1 MDTCQTIQQ
10 LSQEQWRATVKAAT
24 KVLSGEET
32 DETVDLINQPVFNG
46 IHSEQ
51 SVKDAYG
58 IVCEV
63 VLQALVQDRSNY
75 RQVIMRT
82 ECRQLDMEQEKRFYQ
97 RLQVICD
104 ELDLVADKVVQH
116 NKLLSSDIIPFSEIK
131 DVEWR
136 LDYNIRTS
144 GACTAPAPIYLVK
157 LKTEKNAKDLTF
169 TCTLQ
174 QLQDFVGKLADA
186 KRQVEKLVT

>member
-97 RLQVICD
+97 RL
-104 ELDLVADKVVQH
+104 L
-116 NKLLSSDIIPFSEIK
+116 
-131 DVEWR
+131 
-136 LDYNIRTS
+136 
-144 GACTAPAPIYLVK
+144 K